1 MSNISIHVGIISWE
15 GHHDAAW
22 HIASELAG
30 HVDKITVVYS
40 NASGR
45 TESGEG
51 EWLQVDNSTF
61 AGPKFKTLVD
71 RVSEDVFFLIA
82 ADAATDHWADVVH
95 ACRAAFVEPNGIGF
109 WSPEVR
115 ISPYTPD
122 VVVLSNTGNK
132 QIDCINVDTIVC
144 AMSKNVYQHVRTYP
158 FQNNN
163 FGWGIDYAA
172 SAAAMLNGQ
181 RIVMDCSIVVSHP
194 PSRGYNDDS
203 AQQQLDQMLMEIPS
217 ADRVIIKLIETYIIK
232 QRIAIRIA
240 SRPVGVR
247 QALKVL
253 GRRVARPITLMR

>member
-1 MSNISIHVGIISWE
+1 MSEISIHVGVISWE
-15 GHHDAAW
+15 GHHDAAL
-22 HIASELAG
+22 HIAYELAD

-40 NASGR
+40 NSAGE

-51 EWLQVDNSTF
+51 EWIQVDNANF

-95 ACRAAFVEPNGIGF
+95 SCKAAFAEPNGIGF

-122 VVVLSNTGNK
+122 IVVLSKVGSK
-132 QIDCINVDTIVC
+132 QIDCINLDTIVC

-158 FQNNN
+158 FENNN

-172 SAAAMLNGQ
+172 SAAAMLNGL
-181 RIVMDCSIVVSHP
+181 RIVMDCNIVVSHP
-194 PSRGYNDDS
+194 PSRGYNDDN
-203 AQQQLDQMLMEIPS
+203 AQQQLDQMLMEIPP
-217 ADRVIIKLIETYIIK
+217 ADRVIIKLIETYLFK
-232 QRIAIRIA
+232 QRSAIRNA
-240 SRPVGVR
+240 PRPVGVR
-247 QALKVL
+247 EALKVL
-253 GRRVARPITLMR
+253 AKRVTRPITIMR